1 MGDEIYKRNGGS
13 GRVRVVSAVSVA
25 RRGEADVPACTE
37 RLVAQMAVLAGAGG
51 RLHAVQA

>member
-1 MGDEIYKRNGGS
+1 
-13 GRVRVVSAVSVA
+13 VA
-25 RRGEADVPACTE
+25 RRSEADVPACTE